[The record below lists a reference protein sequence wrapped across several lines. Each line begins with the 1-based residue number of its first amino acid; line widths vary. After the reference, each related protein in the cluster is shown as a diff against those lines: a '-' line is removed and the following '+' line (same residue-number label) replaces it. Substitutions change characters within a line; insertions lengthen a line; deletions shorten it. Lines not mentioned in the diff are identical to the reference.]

1 MWVKQYQRF
10 ATIILLNLVF
20 AAVAAAADEDST
32 AMPSMELLE
41 FLGEFQTEDGEW
53 IDPMELSDTDIE
65 QSEKQRNDE
74 DQSDE

>member
-1 MWVKQYQRF
+1 MWVKHYQRL

-32 AMPSMELLE
+32 DMPSMELLE

-53 IDPMELSDTDIE
+53 IDPMELSDME

>member
-1 MWVKQYQRF
+1 MWVKHYQRL

-32 AMPSMELLE
+32 DMPSMELLE

-53 IDPMELSDTDIE
+53 IDPMELSDME
-65 QSEKQRNDE
+65 RSEKQRNDE